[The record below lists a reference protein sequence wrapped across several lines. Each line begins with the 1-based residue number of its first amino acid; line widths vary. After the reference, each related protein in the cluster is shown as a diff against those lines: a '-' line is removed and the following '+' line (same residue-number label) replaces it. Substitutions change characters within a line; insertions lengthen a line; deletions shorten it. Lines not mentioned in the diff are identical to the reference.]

1 VTSVPVPQ
9 RLVIVGAG
17 GHGRETLDI
26 VRSLQAQGVPLE
38 FLGFLDDAPG
48 HPDRLDRIGAAVLG
62 DTGAPL
68 DADVAYVLGIGDPLV
83 RHRLDQR
90 FGERTAAVLVHPRAT
105 VGADVDLA
113 PGVLVAAGSHV
124 TTNVR
129 LGRHTHL
136 NVGAVV
142 SHDCEIGAYVSL
154 SPGVLVNGDVAI
166 ADGVFLG
173 TGAVVLPGR
182 TIGVGATVGAGAVV
196 THDVP
201 PGVTVRGVPAR

>member
-1 VTSVPVPQ
+1 MTPPPATR

-26 VRSLQAQGVPLE
+26 VRALQTCGEPLE
-38 FLGFLDDAPG
+38 FLGFLDDAPA
-48 HPDRLDRIGAAVLG
+48 HPDRLDRVGATVLG
-62 DTGAPL
+62 GVDQRL

-90 FGERTAAVLVHPRAT
+90 IGDRPAAVLVHPRAT
-105 VGADVDLA
+105 VGADVELA
-113 PGVLVAAGSHV
+113 PGVLLAAGSHV

-129 LGRHTHL
+129 IGRHSHL
-136 NVGAVV
+136 NIGAVV

-173 TGAVVLPGR
+173 TGAIVLPGR

-196 THDVP
+196 TDDVP
-201 PGVTVRGVPAR
+201 AGVTVKGLPAR